1 MTATSRF
8 RYPLAALESL
18 YGHRLEQARLD
29 LARAQDRLDE
39 QTAICDRLRLALG
52 QGDADW
58 AAASAGAA
66 GFDPARHIAVREALA
81 AMRGRWEQARAQADA
96 LRAEVER
103 CRDALLQAHRRAEI
117 VDRHKTQARREFDVD
132 AARAEQRQADAAWPT
147 GRNRS

>member
-39 QTAICDRLRLALG
+39 QAAIRDRLRLALG
-52 QGDADW
+52 QGHADW
-58 AAASAGAA
+58 AAANAGAA

-81 AMRGRWEQARAQADA
+81 AMRGRWEQARTQADA

-103 CRDALLQAHRRAEI
+103 CRDDLLQAHRRTEI
-117 VDRHKTQARREFDVD
+117 VDRHKTQARREFDLD
-132 AARAEQRQADAAWPT
+132 AARADQRQADAAWPT